1 MYRMLCNLFHRHVV
15 LLCFLF
21 FFFTETHFQKYLE
34 EYSRN
39 EKISLLI
46 AAGETKNV
54 LEIQTSDFLGFLKEL
69 KNHVHVQEEYWGK
82 IKFPLQNLVQ

>member
-15 LLCFLF
+15 LLCIFILFF

-34 EYSRN
+34 EYSRK

-46 AAGETKNV
+46 AVGETKNV
-54 LEIQTSDFLGFLKEL
+54 LEIQNSDFLGFLKEL
-69 KNHVHVQEEYWGK
+69 KNHVHVEEEYW
-82 IKFPLQNLVQ
+82 

>member
-1 MYRMLCNLFHRHVV
+1 MYFYS
-15 LLCFLF
+15 FL

-46 AAGETKNV
+46 AVGETKNV
-54 LEIQTSDFLGFLKEL
+54 SEIQNSDFLGFLKES
-69 KNHVHVQEEYWGK
+69 
-82 IKFPLQNLVQ
+82 